1 MDVLIMSLVPLLSIV
16 HYAVRMRQICYF
28 LFLFSAM
35 ASGVRKLYWIIQFL
49 YLVHQLHSFIDIKMI
64 KIFFFVFQ
72 TLYTFPDN
80 FRAFKA
86 LIAAQYSGAD
96 VKISP
101 GFKFGETNKSK
112 SFLDKFPLGKVH
124 SLHVEILKID
134 KHLKIENVIF
144 QSSKAILYKNFKKK
158 LYQTFRPVIL
168 QSITLSVK
176 T

>member
-35 ASGVRKLYWIIQFL
+35 ASGVRKLYCIIQFL

-72 TLYTFPDN
+72 TLYTFPEN

-144 QSSKAILYKNFKKK
+144 QSSKAILYKNLKKK
-158 LYQTFRPVIL
+158 LHQTFRPVIL